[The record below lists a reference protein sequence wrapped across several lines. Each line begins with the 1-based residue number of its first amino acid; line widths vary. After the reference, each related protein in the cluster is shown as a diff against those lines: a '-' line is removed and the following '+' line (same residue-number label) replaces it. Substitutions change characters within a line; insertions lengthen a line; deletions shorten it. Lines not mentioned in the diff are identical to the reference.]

1 MEGNK
6 QMERTYTNGEIY
18 DIAVKLFRDYEVFK
32 KSQEEA
38 EKILSQHRIIMM
50 TKFPYQNALKKIKG
64 ELNKRGIS
72 YPHKEEIEVTIKDI
86 IKRIEE
92 NKELEI
98 MYIKEYK
105 ETWYGYMGKDNWD
118 HNYMYAEKGYEIRI
132 REISQTYNNII
143 ETLKN
148 KKEQRLKREK

>member
-1 MEGNK
+1 
-6 QMERTYTNGEIY
+6 
-18 DIAVKLFRDYEVFK
+18 
-32 KSQEEA
+32 
-38 EKILSQHRIIMM
+38 MM
-50 TKFPYQNALKKIKG
+50 TKFPYQNDLKKIKG

-72 YPHKEEIEVTIKDI
+72 YPHKEEIEVTIEDT

-118 HNYMYAEKGYEIRI
+118 HNYMYAEKCYEIRI

-148 KKEQRLKREK
+148 KQEQRLKREK